1 MSVKIIYKEIPIG
14 AAEGAEVTAQGQT
27 QGSVLALLPFGNDD
41 RKEYATGEHNMW
53 VLNGTKAVYNGEQ
66 YAFWSEALSDDECYF
81 NNPPEITLTL
91 DNYYGSAGVDV
102 DFGTSSFCY
111 EIELLWYRDGEL
123 ISQKTFYPNELKY
136 YCENKVENYNKITL
150 RMLRT
155 AFPRTRARV
164 NGIYF
169 GMARTFYRDQLR
181 SVKMTQQ
188 INLVSTELPENVL
201 DWQLNSAERV
211 EYLFQFKQPV
221 EAYDND
227 KLLGAFYIK
236 SSDRKG
242 ARLYAIKC
250 TDAIGV
256 LDEEAFP
263 DAYHEGKNALELAE
277 EICTG
282 FPVIMGEQLKNK
294 TVSGVIR
301 GCTRRQ
307 ALQQLCFA
315 IGAVADTSGV
325 QGIKI
330 FTPPSANPREIS
342 KNRVRVGGAVKKSDL
357 VTEVQLAAHSFTT
370 TGEGESYEIN
380 GVTYYDTPVIHSK
393 INPNASEADKKNV
406 ISITDATLIS
416 ADNVSEILDRVYNYH
431 MMRNV
436 HKVSFRLENE
446 QVGDYVSTPT
456 NWGEW
461 VTGHYTRA
469 TVTLSGIA
477 VAAAEVIGI

>member
-14 AAEGAEVTAQGQT
+14 AAEGAEVSAQGHT
-27 QGSVLALLPFGNDD
+27 QGSALALLPFGNDD

-53 VLNGTKAVYNGEQ
+53 VLNGTKAVYNGER
-66 YAFWSEALSDDECYF
+66 YAFWSEALSDGECYF
-81 NNPPEITLTL
+81 DVPPEITLTL

-102 DFGTSSFCY
+102 DFGTDSFCY

-123 ISQKTFYPNELKY
+123 IAQKTFYPNELKY

-155 AFPRTRARV
+155 AFPHTRARV
-164 NGIYF
+164 SGVYF

-181 SVKMTQQ
+181 GVKMTQQ
-188 INLVSTELPENVL
+188 INLASTELPENVL

-221 EAYDND
+221 EAYDGD
-227 KLLGAFYIK
+227 KLLGAFYVK

-242 ARLYAIKC
+242 ARLYSIKC

-256 LDEEAFP
+256 LEEDPFP
-263 DAYHEGKNALELAE
+263 NAYYSEKNAYELAK
-277 EICTG
+277 EICQG
-282 FPVIMGEQLKNK
+282 FPILMDEQLKGK
-294 TVSGVIR
+294 TVSGIIY

-325 QGIKI
+325 QGIKV
-330 FTPPSANPREIS
+330 FAPPGTNPKEIG

-357 VTEVQLAAHSFTT
+357 ITAVQLAAHSFAS

-380 GVTYYDTPVIHSK
+380 GVTYYDTQTIHSK
-393 INPNASEADKKNV
+393 LNPNASEADKKNV
-406 ISITDATLIS
+406 VSITDATLINS
-416 ADNVSEILDRVYNYH
+416 ENVGETLGRVYNYH
-431 MMRNV
+431 MLRDV
-436 HKVSFRLENE
+436 HKVSFRLEDE
-446 QVGDYVSTPT
+446 QVGDFISTPT

-477 VAAAEVIGI
+477 VAAAEVIGT